1 MPEKEQESTGDAP
14 VIIIGAG
21 AAGLMAAIFAA
32 QAAQPPAEVLL
43 LEATDRPGQKIL
55 ISGGGRCNVLPE
67 RAAAS
72 DFHTD
77 GSPNTVRKILD
88 AWPLD
93 EVKDFFEHDLGVSLV
108 LEEESAKYFP
118 ASNRS
123 RTVLDALL
131 RAAAERGVTLRR
143 GARVSA
149 LDRADRGWTVR
160 LASGEALAA
169 GRVVLATGGLSVP
182 ATGSDGSGLTLARTL
197 GHSIV
202 PTYPALV
209 PLTTD
214 RSDHHALAG
223 ISLPVTLSA
232 PAPGSKRIL
241 QARGGFLFTHRGYSG
256 PAVLNVSHLAVRS
269 AQVIGPRTPISVQW
283 TDLGAIA
290 WDALLRS
297 RRGPLLPLL
306 RDVLPER
313 LAQQLLVEA
322 GLAEAEGSQLRRE
335 DRGRLVELLTRYDL
349 PWTGHEGYRT
359 AEVTGGGIPLNEVS
373 PATLESRLARGLHLC
388 GEMLDAFGPIG
399 GFNFLWAWVTGKI
412 AGDAAGSPEPPEET
426 VAADAPGAEPTG
438 DETAESEAPA

>member
-1 MPEKEQESTGDAP
+1 MSEEKHEQESDAP
-14 VIIIGAG
+14 ITIIGAG

-32 QAAQPPAEVLL
+32 QAAQPPAAVLL
-43 LEATDRPGQKIL
+43 LEATDKPGQKIL
-55 ISGGGRCNVLPE
+55 ISGGGRCNVLPA
-67 RAAAS
+67 RAAAT

-93 EVKDFFEHDLGVSLV
+93 EVMTFFERDLRVPLA
-108 LEEESAKYFP
+108 LEADSAKYFP

-143 GARVSA
+143 DARVSA
-149 LDRADRGWTVR
+149 LEQANRGWTVR
-160 LASGEALAA
+160 LASGEALATS
-169 GRVVLATGGLSVP
+169 RVVLATGGLSVP
-182 ATGSDGSGLTLARTL
+182 ATGSDGSGLALARAL
-197 GHSIV
+197 GHSV
-202 PTYPALV
+202 LPTYPALV

-214 RSDHHALAG
+214 RGDHHALTG

-232 PAPGSKRIL
+232 PAPGSRRVF

-269 AQVIGPRTPISVQW
+269 AQMIGPRTPISVQW

-297 RRGPLLPLL
+297 RKGPLLPLL

-335 DRGRLVELLTRYDL
+335 DRTRLVELLTRYDL

-359 AEVTGGGIPLNEVS
+359 AEVTGGGIPLNEVN
-373 PATLESRLARGLHLC
+373 PATLESRLARGLYLC

-399 GFNFLWAWVTGKI
+399 GFNFLWAWVTGKV
-412 AGDAAGSPEPPEET
+412 AGDAAGSPEPPEPEE
-426 VAADAPGAEPTG
+426 AGAEPTG
-438 DETAESEAPA
+438 GDAAEIEDPA